1 VLLPICKRGA
11 AQNVEGDR
19 NNMPDIVSATAT
31 VTALY
36 RYPIKGLT
44 PEPMTTVELAA
55 GGTMPFDRAFAIENG
70 PGPFDPKAPKHLP
83 KMHFVML
90 MRNEQ
95 LATLNA
101 KFDDANQTLT
111 LTSPSGEEV
120 RGDLRTASGRA
131 TLEGFVARIMGPAL
145 RGAPRIVV
153 SPPHSFSD
161 VEPKCL
167 HIVNLASVRALE
179 AAMGVAINPLR
190 FRPNV
195 IIDGL
200 PAWQEFDWVGQHV
213 QAGQVKLDVFT
224 RTERCAATNVDPA
237 TGARDL
243 KIPSFLS
250 RTYGHTDFGIYAKV
264 AAGGVLRP
272 GDAIALS
279 V

>member
-1 VLLPICKRGA
+1 
-11 AQNVEGDR
+11 
-19 NNMPDIVSATAT
+19 MPETFSETFSETVMAT

-44 PEPMTTVELAA
+44 PEPMTAVELAA
-55 GGTMPFDRAFAIENG
+55 GETMPFDRAFAIENG

-101 KFDDANQTLT
+101 QFNDASQTLT
-111 LTSPSGEEV
+111 LASPSGETV

-131 TLEGFVARIMGPAL
+131 TLEAFVAGIMGPAL

-161 VEPKCL
+161 VEPKCVHL
-167 HIVNLASVRALE
+167 VNLASVRALE

-195 IIDGL
+195 IVDGL
-200 PAWQEFDWVGQHV
+200 PAWQEFDLVGQ
-213 QAGQVKLDVFT
+213 QVRVGAVTFDVFK

-250 RTYGHTDFGIYAKV
+250 RTYGHTDFGVYAKIS
-264 AAGGVLRP
+264 AGGRLRA
-272 GDAIALS
+272 GDTLALS
-279 V
+279 A